1 MFGRGGRRERVVSG
15 ELERERGMRRA
26 ARAGWARIA
35 GLGRDESG
43 QVAMLFGLMAIA
55 LFLLVGGAI
64 DLGRWVHARTQTIA
78 AIDAAVLAGGRALQV
93 NASDRDGA
101 LNAAAKYYAANVESR
116 LPLKRDNISFEVSD
130 TANGTIVTANGSA
143 AIETPFLKLANISEL
158 PLINESG
165 AEFSEAKLAAG
176 ANAKQNFEI
185 SMMLDVTGSMCNN
198 NRSPCTTGRKIDAM
212 KSAAKDLVN
221 IVVWDNQSEFTSKVA
236 IVPFSTSVRLP
247 SSAIDAARG
256 KVDGNPESD
265 GNPALS
271 IKKTSRDDTYY
282 YNVTEYC
289 VVERAG
295 SSAYKDDAPGAK
307 NFVLPLRDSVSR
319 SNRRKFGSCPLSS
332 AAEVLPL
339 SNDKT
344 VLTSKIDGLSA
355 DGGTAGQIGTAWAW
369 YMLSPNWGT
378 LWSASSRAVAYGTE
392 ATQKIAILMTDGDYN
407 TEYTS
412 EGIQTG
418 EKGAGSTPANASSVS
433 QAKSLCDGMK
443 HKSITVYTV
452 GFEVS
457 QSAKETLDYCATDA
471 NKAFDAKNEEE
482 LKQAFRTIAL
492 EISQLY
498 LSH

>member
-1 MFGRGGRRERVVSG
+1 MYWRGGRRECKASSG
-15 ELERERGMRRA
+15 VNA
-26 ARAGWARIA
+26 S
-35 GLGRDESG
+35 GRTRPRLATFRHDRSG
-43 QVAMLFGLMAIA
+43 QVAMLFGLMATV

-93 NASDRDGA
+93 NASNKDAA
-101 LNAAAKYYAANVESR
+101 LQAARKYYAANVETR
-116 LPLKRDNISFEVSD
+116 LPLKRDTVDFEVMD
-130 TANGTIVTANGSA
+130 TENGTIVTARGSA
-143 AIETPFLKLANISEL
+143 AIETPFLKLANVPEL

-185 SMMLDVTGSMCNN
+185 AMMLDITGSMCNS
-198 NRSPCTTGRKIDAM
+198 NRSPCTTGRKMDAM
-212 KSAAKDLVN
+212 KAAAKDLVN

-256 KVDGNPESD
+256 TVDGNVNQ
-265 GNPALS
+265 GNPRKS
-271 IKKTSRDDTYY
+271 ITKSSRNNTYR
-282 YNVTEYC
+282 YNVAEYC

-295 SSAYKDDAPGAK
+295 SSAYTDDAPGSNK
-307 NFVLPLRDSVSR
+307 YVMPLRTSV
-319 SNRRKFGSCPLSS
+319 SNRRSWGDCPLESE
-332 AAEVLPL
+332 AEVLPL
-339 SNDKT
+339 SSSKPT
-344 VLTSKIDGLSA
+344 LVSKIEGLTA
-355 DGGTAGQIGTAWAW
+355 NGGTAGQVGTAWAW

-378 LWSASSRAVAYGTE
+378 LWPASSRAVAYGTE

-407 TEYTS
+407 TEYT
-412 EGIQTG
+412 EDGIQTG
-418 EKGAGSTPANASSVS
+418 SSGAGSTPANASSVS

-443 HKSITVYTV
+443 SKNITVYTV

-457 QSAKETLDYCATDA
+457 NSAKSTMDYCATDPS
-471 NKAFDAKNEEE
+471 KSFDAKNEEE

>member
-1 MFGRGGRRERVVSG
+1 VRIASIERKSEKSG
-15 ELERERGMRRA
+15 PFLA
-26 ARAGWARIA
+26 KAAGWIA
-35 GLGRDESG
+35 EFRDNRSG
-43 QVAMLFGLMAIA
+43 QVAMLFGLMAIV
-55 LFLLVGGAI
+55 LFLLVGGAV

-101 LNAAAKYYAANVESR
+101 LEAAQKYYAANVETR
-116 LPLKRDNISFEVSD
+116 LALKSDSISFEVED
-130 TANGTIVTANGSA
+130 TANGTIVTATGSA

-185 SMMLDVTGSMCNN
+185 SMMLDVTGSMCDN

-212 KSAAKDLVN
+212 KTAAKDLVN
-221 IVVWDNQSEFTSKVA
+221 IVVWDDQSEFTSRVA

-247 SSAIDAARG
+247 ASAIELARG
-256 KVDGNPESD
+256 KVDGSPESA
-265 GNPALS
+265 GNPRLS
-271 IKKTSRDDTYY
+271 IRKSSRGDTYY

-295 SSAYKDDAPGAK
+295 SSAYKDDAPGAN
-307 NFVLPLRDSVSR
+307 NFVLPLRASVSR
-319 SNRRKFGSCPLSS
+319 SKRRDYGSCPLTS
-332 AAEVLPL
+332 AAELLPL
-339 SNDKT
+339 SSDKT
-344 VLTSKIDGLSA
+344 VLAEKIEGLKA
-355 DGGTAGQIGTAWAW
+355 DGGTAGQVGTAWAW
-369 YMLSPNWGT
+369 YTLSPNWGS
-378 LWSASSRAVAYGTE
+378 LWAQSSRPVAYGTE

-407 TEYTS
+407 TQYTS
-412 EGIQTG
+412 DGIQTG
-418 EKGAGSTPANASSVS
+418 EDGAGSTAANGSSVS

-443 HKSITVYTV
+443 GAGITVYTV
-452 GFEVS
+452 GFEVGK
-457 QSAKETLDYCATDA
+457 SAKATLDYCATDPT
-471 NKAFDAKNEEE
+471 KSFDAKNEEE